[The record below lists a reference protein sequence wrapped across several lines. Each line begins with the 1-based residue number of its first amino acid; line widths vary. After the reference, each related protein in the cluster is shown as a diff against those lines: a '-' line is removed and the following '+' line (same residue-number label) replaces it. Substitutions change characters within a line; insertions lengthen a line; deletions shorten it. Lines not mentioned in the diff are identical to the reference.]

1 MLLEMWLSH
10 VSFFIGLQFI
20 FSNLII
26 LKFTK
31 DITEM
36 EGLCLKVLKQI
47 DDKRYFEY
55 QLNQDILLYGICF
68 L

>member
-1 MLLEMWLSH
+1 
-10 VSFFIGLQFI
+10 
-20 FSNLII
+20 
-26 LKFTK
+26 
-31 DITEM
+31 M